1 MDFSNLSE
9 IDLKL
14 ALLSGDGVRLGNLT
28 IYPYTMKEARVYG
41 YDRYMN
47 NLQWLNL
54 TVDDFI
60 KSVDDLEQK
69 ITLQAERSTLKTFDF
84 FTTLGSP
91 ETEEIIMEITAMIFK
106 TGDVRLLED
115 GVIAIDFE
123 KNGIMS
129 ENEDGLMVIDEEWV
143 EIIPED
149 KIKLIHR
156 GNFDEIIRI
165 VRYQNFMS
173 NVNGRKDEFNPA
185 NEEARKLAEQM
196 ERNRQK
202 VEAKKKAQ
210 KANEKGDDD
219 DVDISDIISAVT
231 AKSNSINKFN
241 VWDLTLYQLYDEY
254 SRLELIDN
262 YHFNIKA
269 MMAGVKEVDLKHWSS
284 KI

>member
-173 NVNGRKDEFNPA
+173 NVNGKKDEFNPA

>member
-1 MDFSNLSE
+1 MDFGNFSE

-14 ALLSGDGVRLGNLT
+14 ALLSGDGVKLGNLT
-28 IYPYTMKEARVYG
+28 IHPYTLKEAKVYG
-41 YDRYMN
+41 YESYMS

-60 KSVDDLEQK
+60 KSVDDLEKK
-69 ITLQAERSTLKTFDF
+69 IALQAERANLKTFDF

-91 ETEEIIMEITAMIFK
+91 ETEEIIMEITAMVFRTSDI
-106 TGDVRLLED
+106 RLLED

-123 KNGIMS
+123 KNGIMT
-129 ENEDGLMVIDEEWV
+129 ENEEGLMVIDEEWV

-165 VRYQNFMS
+165 VRFQNFMS
-173 NVNGRKDEFNPA
+173 NVSGKKDEFNPA
-185 NEEARKLAEQM
+185 NEEARKLADQM

-262 YHFNIKA
+262 YNFNIKA

>member
-1 MDFSNLSE
+1 MDFRNLGE
-9 IDLKL
+9 VDLKL
-14 ALLSGDGVRLGNLT
+14 ALLSGDGMALDNLVVH
-28 IYPYTMKEARVYG
+28 PYTMKEIREYG
-41 YDRYMN
+41 YEDYMN

-60 KSVDDLEQK
+60 KSTDDLEK
-69 ITLQAERSTLKTFDF
+69 RITLQAERSKLKSFDF
-84 FTTLGSP
+84 FTVLGSS
-91 ETEEIIMEITAMIFK
+91 ETAGILMGLIAMIFK
-106 TGDVRLLED
+106 TKDVRMLNN

-123 KNGIMS
+123 KVGIIYES
-129 ENEDGLMVIDEEWV
+129 DEGETLFDEEWMDAL
-143 EIIPED
+143 PED
-149 KIKLIHR
+149 KIKLVHR
-156 GNFDEIIRI
+156 ENFDEIVRI
-165 VRYQNFMS
+165 VKFQNFLS
-173 NVNGRKDEFNPA
+173 SANIKKQEFNPA

-210 KANEKGDDD
+210 QANEKGDDD
-219 DVDISDIISAVT
+219 EIDISDIISAVT

-262 YHFNIKA
+262 YNFNIKA